1 MQKQRSPGSIYTG
14 IIKNTYRSTFESY
27 IKELLVQKYWQLIST
42 KQLWSV
48 PNIVSSKSRTVQ
60 YRVPRCPGQYRN
72 VQVPSCPGTEMS
84 RIPVGSAEARIWSTT
99 PKCIDKRSKNWLD
112 WKVHITPKTQ
122 AYDLCSLLFNII
134 VFVECPSCP
143 DWK

>member
-60 YRVPRCPGQYRN
+60 YRVPRCPSQYRN
-72 VQVPSCPGTEMS
+72 VHVPSCPGTEMS
-84 RIPVGSAEARIWSTT
+84 RIRAKSPFSIGLCPVETYKNKNKNMYCQFWAHKGQARIHIKIEI
-99 PKCIDKRSKNWLD
+99 PNW
-112 WKVHITPKTQ
+112 
-122 AYDLCSLLFNII
+122 
-134 VFVECPSCP
+134 
-143 DWK
+143 